1 MFLLFYTSTLL
12 VLFTTAFLCGCVY
25 ANEKIRKQWSVYYN
39 TDSKPRLYDQEFE
52 DIVFD
57 FDRD

>member
-1 MFLLFYTSTLL
+1 MFLLFYTGT
-12 VLFTTAFLCGCVY
+12 VFLMFFASFIAGCLY
-25 ANEKIRKQWSVYYN
+25 ENIRQRKQWSVYYN
-39 TDSKPRLYDQEFE
+39 TDSKPRLYDQDFE